1 MHHASPT
8 LRFQLHCGAQMA
20 QESQQIFESVVKP
33 LIQAAVDAAGHSGM
47 RAVAAVEHTPG
58 AVAMTF
64 TGALRAEEASAAFYL
79 VDCAARAR
87 GDVDQLL
94 RALMLHAST
103 VGHDSVLLE
112 QLGVPRVPIGAA
124 VGQPGRAGWLGGM
137 QQQAE
142 QDQEVQRAIEE
153 LAAVVGDPIIAPSFP
168 RTRESEL
175 IRTAADALR
184 ASGKA
189 VGGRTDG

>member
-1 MHHASPT
+1 MHRASPT
-8 LRFQLHCGAQMA
+8 LWFQLHHGVRMA
-20 QESQQIFESVVKP
+20 QQSQQIFESVVKP
-33 LIQAAVDAAGHSGM
+33 LMQAAVDAAGHGGM
-47 RAVAAVEHTPG
+47 KAVAVVEHAPG
-58 AVAMTF
+58 AVTSF
-64 TGALRAEEASAAFYL
+64 TGVLRAEEASAAFYL

-112 QLGVPRVPIGAA
+112 QLGVPRVPVGAA
-124 VGQPGRAGWLGGM
+124 VGQLGRAGWLGGM
-137 QQQAE
+137 QEQAE

-153 LAAVVGDPIIAPSFP
+153 LAVVVGDPIMAPSFP

-175 IRTAADALR
+175 IRTAAEALR

-189 VGGRTDG
+189 LGGRTDG